1 MRLAFGQILI
11 LLVILAVIAA
21 IIAGAIF
28 GIIKLVKYAKRRE
41 TDRKEMLD
49 LMREQNRHGGE

>member
-28 GIIKLVKYAKRRE
+28 GIIKLLKSAKRRE
-41 TDRKEMLD
+41 ADGKEMLD
-49 LMREQNRHGGE
+49 LMREQNRHGRE